1 MKIKHLIYALGLV
14 VFTGCGEFDDLNVDP
29 NNPVSVQTGTLIT
42 SAQRSMSD
50 AVGSSLGALY
60 AQHISD
66 IIYTEGGRYQSI
78 LADFSTWYSGPLQ
91 NLQTVI
97 DLNTDPATSKDAAAS
112 GSNANQIAVAR
123 IMKAYF
129 FHFLTDRW
137 GALPYSEAL
146 KAREGIYS
154 PKYDSQEAIYAALF
168 TELKEAVAQMDGGA
182 GVKGD
187 IIFDGDMDS
196 WKRFANTIRMN
207 LAIRMADV
215 NNAKAQTEFNDAIS
229 AGVIQSDVFYPYL
242 GEANNENPW
251 FASFRTRT
259 DFAVSEGLVNL
270 MKSINDPRLGKF
282 ADPTLNSAAAGNPM
296 IVGMPYG
303 VTNPVSLPPD
313 VSYPNSTYVKCQSC
327 PLPIYTVAQVNFAK
341 AEAAARG
348 WGGGSAEDHFK
359 AAIQASWDQWDVSYT
374 QAEFDAYYNQAGV
387 KWDAANWKASLGKQK
402 WIGLF
407 IQGYEM
413 WAEWRRLDHPQL
425 VVPAE
430 PLNPSGAIPL
440 RNIYPTTEAS
450 LNGVN
455 YAAAVAQF
463 LGGTDSDGVKLWWDV
478 N

>member
-1 MKIKHLIYALGLV
+1 MKIKHLIYALLLV
-14 VFTGCGEFDDLNVDP
+14 GFTGCGEFDDLNVDP

-78 LADFSTWYSGPLQ
+78 VADFSAWYSGPLQ

-97 DLNTDPATSKDAAAS
+97 DLNTDPATSTAAAAS
-112 GSNANQIAVAR
+112 GSNANQIALAR
-123 IMKAYF
+123 ILKAYF

-146 KAREGIYS
+146 KARSGIYS
-154 PKYDSQEAIYAALF
+154 PKYDSQEAIYDDLLK
-168 TELKEAVAQMDGGA
+168 ELKEAVAQIDGGA

-196 WKRFANTIRMN
+196 WKRFANTLRMN
-207 LAIRMADV
+207 IALRMADV
-215 NNAKAQTEFNDAIS
+215 SNGKAQSEFNDAIA
-229 AGVIQSDVFYPYL
+229 AGVITADVFYPYL

-259 DFAVSEGLVNL
+259 DFAVTEHLVDYL
-270 MKSINDPRLGKF
+270 KATNDPRLPKF
-282 ADPTLNSAAAGNPM
+282 ADPTLNSVAAGNP
-296 IVGMPYG
+296 IYTGMPYG
-303 VTNPVSLPPD
+303 VTNPTSLPPD
-313 VSYPNSTYVKCQSC
+313 VSYPNSTYAKCQDC

-348 WGGGSAEDHFK
+348 WGGGSAEDHFR
-359 AAIQASWDQWDVSYT
+359 AAIQASWNQWDVSYT
-374 QAEFDAYYNQAGV
+374 AGEFDTYYNQANV
-387 KWDAANWKASLGKQK
+387 KWDAGNWKASLAQQK
-402 WIGLF
+402 WVGLF
-407 IQGYEM
+407 IQGYEG
-413 WAEWRRLDHPQL
+413 WAEWRRLNGPTF

-430 PLNPSGAIPL
+430 PLNPSGGIPL

-455 YAAAVAQF
+455 YAAAVTQF
-463 LGGTDSDGVKLWWDV
+463 LGGSDSDGVRLWWDV

>member
-1 MKIKHLIYALGLV
+1 MKIKHLIYACGLLGLSA
-14 VFTGCGEFDDLNVDP
+14 CGEFDDLNVDP

-42 SAQRSMSD
+42 SAERSISD
-50 AVGSSLGALY
+50 AIGSSLGALY

-78 LADFSTWYSGPLQ
+78 LADFSGWYSGPLQ

-97 DLNTDPATSKDAAAS
+97 DLNSDPATSTAAAAS
-112 GSNANQIAVAR
+112 GSNANQIAAAR
-123 IMKAYF
+123 ILKAYF

-146 KAREGIYS
+146 KARGGIYA
-154 PKYDSQEAIYAALF
+154 PKYDSQEAIYTDLLK
-168 TELKEAVAQMDGGA
+168 ELREAVAQIDGGA

-215 NNAKAQTEFNDAIS
+215 NNGKAQTEFNDAIA
-229 AGVIQSDVFYPYL
+229 AGVIESNVFYPYL

-251 FASFRTRT
+251 FSSFRTRT
-259 DFAVSEGLVNL
+259 DFAISENL
-270 MKSINDPRLGKF
+270 ANYMKGVNDPRLAKF
-282 ADPTLNSAAAGNPM
+282 ADPTLNSVAAGNPV

-303 VTNPVSLPPD
+303 VTNPISLPPD
-313 VSYPNSTYVKCQSC
+313 VSYPNSSYVKCQDC
-327 PLPIYTVAQVNFAK
+327 PLPIYTLAQVNFAK

-348 WGGGSAEDHFK
+348 WIGTNAEDHFK
-359 AAIQASWDQWDVSYT
+359 AAIQASWDQWGVDYT
-374 QAEFDAYYNQAGV
+374 AADLDAYYNQPEV
-387 KWDAANWKASLGKQK
+387 KWNTASWKTSLANQK

-413 WAEWRRLDHPQL
+413 WAEWRRLDAPQL

-430 PLNPSGAIPL
+430 PLNPSAGIPL
-440 RNIYPTTEAS
+440 RNIYPTSEAS

-455 YAAAVAQF
+455 YAAAVSQF
-463 LGGTDSDGVKLWWDV
+463 LGGNDSDGVKLWWDV